1 MKRQLALVCSLAA
14 IGGAALLPSAAGAKG
29 SMMMQPNIV
38 QVAAS
43 APQFSTLVSLVKKAG
58 LVKALEARG
67 KLTVFAPTNAAF
79 AALHRRD
86 PKLFAMV
93 AGSRKLLAE
102 VLEYHVVRGDFT
114 AARVIHRRSLRTL
127 LGQSLGVIVK
137 GGHVF
142 IRAAGDRAE
151 VIKANIMASN
161 GVIHAINAVLLPKL

>member
-29 SMMMQPNIV
+29 SMMMQPNI
-38 QVAAS
+38 
-43 APQFSTLVSLVKKAG
+43 VKKAG